1 MQSQRL
7 NLFMLHKL
15 LQSALLWV
23 LQQLTAGAP
32 SLQLLEDNFDL
43 LVHSPLARAAQT
55 AEIVWGDRKGKID
68 VLPCLRE
75 IDLYSFQVGLPVE
88 PHPLVLVPYPYV

>member
-1 MQSQRL
+1 M
-7 NLFMLHKL
+7 
-15 LQSALLWV
+15 
-23 LQQLTAGAP
+23 
-32 SLQLLEDNFDL
+32 QLLEDNFDL

-75 IDLYSFQVGLPVE
+75 IDLYSFQVCWPVRQH
-88 PHPLVLVPYPYV
+88 PHDLVLYSGACLVVCV

>member
-1 MQSQRL
+1 M
-7 NLFMLHKL
+7 
-15 LQSALLWV
+15 
-23 LQQLTAGAP
+23 
-32 SLQLLEDNFDL
+32 QLLEDNFDL

-75 IDLYSFQVGLPVE
+75 IDLYSFQVCFPTALAFSNTVLHLMLALRFGLGACLEVCCQ
-88 PHPLVLVPYPYV
+88 